1 MEDQAVEAAVLL
13 EEVRFN
19 TLPVVKE
26 LAVIAWAVVV
36 VPVNVWVAV
45 PVPDDI
51 TKLLPP
57 DTVKVPLD
65 VTPLVAVI
73 NPEMV
78 GVAVQAVPVTVK
90 FPPRLVK
97 LEPETVKVLSKVV
110 APWRVKAPGVVVEPM
125 VLMEL
130 APDPK
135 VLVVEE
141 PVANVVLPELVKV
154 VKDPA
159 PPVIEPAPL
168 MLPELSITMEGV
180 LMKFL

>member
-1 MEDQAVEAAVLL
+1 MV
-13 EEVRFN
+13 
-19 TLPVVKE
+19 TPE
-26 LAVIAWAVVV
+26 LAVI
-36 VPVNVWVAV
+36 N
-45 PVPDDI
+45 
-51 TKLLPP
+51 
-57 DTVKVPLD
+57 PLA
-65 VTPLVAVI
+65 VTPEVAVI
-73 NPEMV
+73 RPEIV

-97 LEPETVKVLSKVV
+97 LEPETVKVLSRVV